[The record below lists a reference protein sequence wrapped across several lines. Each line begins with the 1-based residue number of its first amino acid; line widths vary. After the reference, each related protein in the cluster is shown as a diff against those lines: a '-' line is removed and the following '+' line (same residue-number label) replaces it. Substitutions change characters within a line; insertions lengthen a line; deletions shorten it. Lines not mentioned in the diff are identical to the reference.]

1 MLRQSRLAHYQP
13 HLWSKAL
20 VLVTATVLE
29 IFQPHLWSK
38 DLVLITATVVE
49 IFQPHLWSLCS
60 KALVL
65 ITATVQ
71 EIFQPHLWSKAL
83 VLVKAT
89 AVMPETGRPGE
100 PLAPQYLVV
109 QLTLFQP
116 GRTDYPHLLLL
127 APPMFFPF
135 LHHCTVLEIL

>member
-13 HLWSKAL
+13 HLWSKAQ

-29 IFQPHLWSK
+29 IFQPHLW
-38 DLVLITATVVE
+38 
-49 IFQPHLWSLCS
+49 S

-89 AVMPETGRPGE
+89 AVMPEPGGPGE
-100 PLAPQYLVV
+100 PL
-109 QLTLFQP
+109 
-116 GRTDYPHLLLL
+116 
-127 APPMFFPF
+127 PPPPSN
-135 LHHCTVLEIL
+135 IWQIS